1 MRDPIA
7 ELRERVAWDMAGA
20 RNWVDAG
27 ASIERN
33 FDAFA
38 EEFEAVEVDASRDNG
53 ASLWD
58 TYRSPGSGKNDTR
71 RNPQTILVPRKTVS
85 LREAGLLEAVERV
98 DALLGRIEANLHNE
112 RRGITADEV
121 CEARC
126 ALAAA
131 IKRAGG
137 GE

>member
-1 MRDPIA
+1 MTDPIKKLRADVLAAYTRADGNASA
-7 ELRERVAWDMAGA
+7 ERDAIKRVF
-20 RNWVDAG
+20 
-27 ASIERN
+27 S
-33 FDAFA
+33 AFA
-38 EEFEAVEVDASRDNG
+38 EEYEAVEVDASRDNG

-85 LREAGLLEAVERV
+85 LLEVLKRVQCLAHDQRV
-98 DALLGRIEANLHNE
+98 DHAKANDLL
-112 RRGITADEV
+112 DEIQDLV
-121 CEARC
+121 
-126 ALAAA
+126 AAA

>member
-1 MRDPIA
+1 MTDPIKK
-7 ELRERVAWDMAGA
+7 LKKDMQPVLNGCSFEHRHEVLA
-20 RNWVDAG
+20 VL
-27 ASIERN
+27 
-33 FDAFA
+33 DAFA

-71 RNPQTILVPRKTVS
+71 LNPQTILVPRKTVS

-112 RRGITADEV
+112 RHGITTDEV